1 MHVVVPFD
9 ARDPNSRLAPA
20 LETEEREAFA
30 AAMLDDV
37 CAAIRVA
44 GQTPTVLATAPV
56 EEFGLDARVRV
67 DDRPL
72 SSAVNAVLAE
82 QSPVAVVMADLP
94 LVTADTIERLLAC
107 EGDVVL
113 APGLGGGTNALV
125 ARHPDFR
132 VDYHGGSYQTH
143 CQLAAACG
151 TDPATLDS
159 FRLAVDID
167 APADLSEVLL
177 HGEGRAAAW
186 LREAGFELDTSDGR
200 AQAVRDK

>member
-20 LETEEREAFA
+20 LGPEERDAFA
-30 AAMLDDV
+30 TAMLEDV
-37 CAAIRVA
+37 CTAVRAA

-56 EEFGLDARVRV
+56 GGSEMPVRV
-67 DDRPL
+67 ADRPL
-72 SSAVNAVLAE
+72 SPAVNQVLAE
-82 QSPVAVVMADLP
+82 QTPVAVVMADLP
-94 LVTADTIERLLAC
+94 LVTADTIERLLAHDG
-107 EGDVVL
+107 EVVL

-125 ARHPDFR
+125 ARHPEFR

-151 TDPATLDS
+151 VDPETLDS

-167 APADLSEVLL
+167 TPADLGEVLL

-200 AQAVRDK
+200 ARARREE